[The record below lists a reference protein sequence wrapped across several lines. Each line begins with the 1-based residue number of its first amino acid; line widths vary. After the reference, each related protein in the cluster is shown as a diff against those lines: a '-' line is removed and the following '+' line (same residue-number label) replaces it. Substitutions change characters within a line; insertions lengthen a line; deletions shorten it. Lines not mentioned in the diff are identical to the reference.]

1 MDYFEDSSQI
11 MKGLLEQRQVQ
22 SSDTL
27 LVSLSLSVFFL
38 QASYSWSFCYLLS
51 MDEG

>member
-11 MKGLLEQRQVQ
+11 MKDLLEQRQVQ

-27 LVSLSLSVFFL
+27 LVSLCFFYR
-38 QASYSWSFCYLLS
+38 QATDDHFAVCSQQIKDS
-51 MDEG
+51 M